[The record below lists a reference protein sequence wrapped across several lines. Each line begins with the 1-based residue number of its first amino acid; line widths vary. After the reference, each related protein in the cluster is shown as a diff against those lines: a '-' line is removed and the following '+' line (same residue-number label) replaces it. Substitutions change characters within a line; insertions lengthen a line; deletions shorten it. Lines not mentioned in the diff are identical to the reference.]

1 MQTLNSSRRSFMK
14 WVAAAPLLS
23 QIAVSDLYAKA
34 ASAVGRDLRQNV
46 YTRLGIKTVINCRG
60 TWTYL
65 SGSLEFPEVR
75 EAMIEA
81 GQYFVNVLDLQHAI
95 GRRLAELTGAEFGM
109 ITSGAAGA
117 MAVATA
123 GSMAGTDDK
132 LIWQLPD
139 TSGLKNEV
147 VMSGGRSA
155 FDSAI
160 RLTGAKLVLAYSPEE
175 LSNAINQNTTLIY
188 TTHLGDELQK
198 ELAIAK
204 DHKVPLLLDDAAGIP
219 PADNAKLYARM
230 GIDLYTFSGGKG
242 LRGPQCSGV
251 LLGRKDLIEAAIM
264 NSSPREGAVCRPMKV
279 GKEEMIGCL
288 TALETWLKIDD
299 KKLYREWNDR
309 VDSIRKLVETVPG
322 VKTDIYIPDD
332 GNRFPTLK
340 ISWDQHGWGFTI
352 ADCVSALREGDPVIE
367 VLGADN
373 PSLVKTVREG
383 KPNPTRKEHHE
394 ADHIELVSMTIQPG
408 EEVIVGQRLRGILG
422 AAQKKAR
429 AA

>member
-175 LSNAINQNTTLIY
+175 LANAINQNTTLIY

>member
-1 MQTLNSSRRSFMK
+1 MQVLKSNRRSFMK
-14 WVAAAPLLS
+14 WAAAAPLLG

-34 ASAVGRDLRQNV
+34 ASAVGKDPRQNV
-46 YTRLGIKTVINCRG
+46 YSRLGVKTVINCRG

-75 EAMIEA
+75 AAQLEA

-95 GRRLAELTGAEFGM
+95 GRRLAELTGAESGM

-117 MAVATA
+117 MAVGTA
-123 GSMAGTDDK
+123 GCMAGTDDK
-132 LIWQLPD
+132 YVWQLPD
-139 TSGLKNEV
+139 TTGLKHEV

-175 LSNAINQNTTLIY
+175 LTNAINENTAMIY

-204 DHKVPLLLDDAAGIP
+204 DHKVPLFLDDAAGIP

-230 GIDLYTFSGGKG
+230 GIDLYAFSGGKG
-242 LRGPQCSGV
+242 LQGPQCSGV

-288 TALETWLKIDD
+288 TAIETWLSLDE

-322 VKTDIYIPDD
+322 VETSIYIPDD
-332 GNRFPTLK
+332 GNRYPTLK
-340 ISWDQHGWGFTI
+340 LSWDQKAWGYTI
-352 ADCVSALREGDPVIE
+352 ADCVRALREGDPVIE

-383 KPNPTRKEHHE
+383 KPNPTRKEHT
-394 ADHIELVSMTIQPG
+394 APGHIELVSMTIQPG
-408 EEVIVGQRLRGILG
+408 QEVIVGQRLRSLLG
-422 AAQKKAR
+422 AAQKAKP